1 MPQVVI
7 ASRLGDGRVVFL
19 GRHERWVE
27 VIEDSRVIESESEGE
42 ESMDTARQAE
52 GRQEI
57 VDPYLMDVAVDGS
70 RVTAVQN
77 RERIRAAGPTIRKDL
92 GQQAEG

>member
-7 ASRLGDGRVVFL
+7 ASRLADGRVVFL

-27 VIEDSRVIESESEGE
+27 VIEDSWIIESESEGE

-52 GRQEI
+52 RRQEV
-57 VDPYLMDVAVDGS
+57 VDPYLMDVAVEDS
-70 RVTAVQN
+70 CVTPVQS
-77 RERIRAAGPTIRKDL
+77 RERIRAAGPTVRKDL
-92 GQQAEG
+92 GRQAEG